1 MLQRFRQRARAVALA
16 LLVAL
21 VALGGVSVHGAEC
34 HDADAAVAAHD
45 ASAHRLD
52 APRSES
58 GHPLHCILCHWART
72 PRPSAERSHHVEQP
86 LPETVAVLA
95 DAEPVPASISVAF
108 QPLRSPPVRH
118 R

>member
-1 MLQRFRQRARAVALA
+1 MLQRFRRRARAIACS

-34 HDADAAVAAHD
+34 HDADAAVGVHD

-58 GHPLHCILCHWART
+58 GQPLHCILCHWART
-72 PRPSAERSHHVEQP
+72 PRPSAERGHHLERPPAQS
-86 LPETVAVLA
+86 VAVVA
-95 DAEPVPASISVAF
+95 DAEAAPSSISVAF
-108 QPLRSPPVRH
+108 QPLRSPPAR
-118 R
+118 